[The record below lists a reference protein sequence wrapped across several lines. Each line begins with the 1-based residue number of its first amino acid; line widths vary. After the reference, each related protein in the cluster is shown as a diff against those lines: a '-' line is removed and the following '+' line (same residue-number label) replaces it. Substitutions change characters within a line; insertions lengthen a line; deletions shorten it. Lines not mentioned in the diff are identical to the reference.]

1 MQEFLSNTGI
11 FIFYIMTVNY
21 LLEFHAMP
29 NPSTTTVDTMT
40 DKPQATGGALSI
52 AILAIAAF
60 VIVTTEFLIV
70 GLLPALARD
79 LSITVATAGQL
90 VTLFAVV
97 VMVCGP
103 FLTAWLANVDR
114 KKLFVAVLVLFAATN
129 ALAAVAQNIWVL
141 ALARLL
147 PALALPVFWGTASDT
162 AAQIAGPEKAGRAVS
177 TVYLGISAAMLFGIP
192 LGTLA
197 ADAIGWRGA
206 FALLAALSLLIAVL
220 MFFSMPTVRASQP
233 VAMREQAKILK
244 SPFFM
249 ANVALSILV
258 FTAMFTGYTYLAE
271 MLEKSA
277 GVAPA
282 QVGWWLMGFGA
293 VGLIGNWLG
302 GLWVDQKPLATTA
315 IFSVV
320 LGLGMAASMLFAGL
334 SIGFAVALGVW
345 GIANTALYPICQ
357 IRVMKAATG
366 AQALAGTINVSAA
379 NGGIALGAVIG
390 GVAVANWGAGNVGY
404 VAAGIAVLAALAAG
418 LVARMSPA
426 VVPAMSPAMSPAAKA
441 S

>member
-1 MQEFLSNTGI
+1 MSSVQP
-11 FIFYIMTVNY
+11 
-21 LLEFHAMP
+21 A
-29 NPSTTTVDTMT
+29 
-40 DKPQATGGALSI
+40 ATATPHTPVRGGAASI
-52 AILAIAAF
+52 AILAVAAF

-79 LSITVATAGQL
+79 LGISVASAGQL

-103 FLTAWLANVDR
+103 FLTAWLAHIDR
-114 KKLFVAVLVLFAATN
+114 KRLFIAILVLFAAAN
-129 ALAAVAQNIWVL
+129 GLAAVASNIWVL
-141 ALARLL
+141 AIARLV
-147 PALALPVFWGTASDT
+147 PALALPVFWGTASET
-162 AAQIAGPEKAGRAVS
+162 AGQIAGPEKSGRAVS

-192 LGTLA
+192 IGTLA
-197 ADAIGWRGA
+197 SDAIGWRGA
-206 FALLAALSLLIAVL
+206 FALLAALSLVIAVL
-220 MFFSMPTVRASQP
+220 IAISMPAVRATQP
-233 VAMREQAKILK
+233 VAMGAQARILK
-244 SPFFM
+244 SPFFL

-277 GVAPA
+277 GIAPA

-302 GLWVDQKPLATTA
+302 GLWVDRKPLATTA
-315 IFSVV
+315 LFSVV
-320 LGLGMAASMLFAGL
+320 LALGMAATMALANKG
-334 SIGFAVALGVW
+334 IGFALALGVW

-379 NGGIALGAVIG
+379 NGGIALGALIG
-390 GVAVANWGAGNVGY
+390 GVGISSWGAGNIGY
-404 VAAGIAVLAALAAG
+404 LSAAIALLAVLAVALIGKLA
-418 LVARMSPA
+418 PA
-426 VVPAMSPAMSPAAKA
+426 SR
-441 S
+441 

>member
-1 MQEFLSNTGI
+1 
-11 FIFYIMTVNY
+11 
-21 LLEFHAMP
+21 MP
-29 NPSTTTVDTMT
+29 NSSTTTVDTMA

-52 AILAIAAF
+52 TILAIAAF

-206 FALLAALSLLIAVL
+206 FGLLAALSLLVAVL

-315 IFSVV
+315 IFSLV
-320 LGLGMAASMLFAGL
+320 LAAGMAASMLFAGL
-334 SIGFAVALGVW
+334 SIGFAIALGVW

-404 VAAGIAVLAALAAG
+404 VAAGIAVLAALATG
-418 LVARMSPA
+418 LVGRMT
-426 VVPAMSPAMSPAAKA
+426 PAAKA
-441 S
+441 

>member
-1 MQEFLSNTGI
+1 
-11 FIFYIMTVNY
+11 
-21 LLEFHAMP
+21 MP
-29 NPSTTTVDTMT
+29 NSSTTTVDTMA
-40 DKPQATGGALSI
+40 DKPQATGGTLSI
-52 AILAIAAF
+52 TILAIAAF

-206 FALLAALSLLIAVL
+206 FGLLAALSLLVAVL

-233 VAMREQAKILK
+233 VAMREQARILK

-315 IFSVV
+315 IFSLV
-320 LGLGMAASMLFAGL
+320 LAAGMAASMLFAGL
-334 SIGFAVALGVW
+334 SIGFAIALGVW

-390 GVAVANWGAGNVGY
+390 GLAVANWGAGNVGY
-404 VAAGIAVLAALAAG
+404 VAAGIAVLAALATS
-418 LVARMSPA
+418 LVGRMTPA
-426 VVPAMSPAMSPAAKA
+426 VKA
-441 S
+441 

>member
-1 MQEFLSNTGI
+1 
-11 FIFYIMTVNY
+11 
-21 LLEFHAMP
+21 MP
-29 NPSTTTVDTMT
+29 NSSTTTVDTMA
-40 DKPQATGGALSI
+40 DKPQATGGTLSI
-52 AILAIAAF
+52 TILAIAAF

-206 FALLAALSLLIAVL
+206 FGLLAALSLLVAVL

-315 IFSVV
+315 IFSLV
-320 LGLGMAASMLFAGL
+320 LAAGMAASMLFAGL
-334 SIGFAVALGVW
+334 SIGFAIALGVW

-390 GVAVANWGAGNVGY
+390 GLAVANWGAGNVGY
-404 VAAGIAVLAALAAG
+404 VAAGIAVLAALATS
-418 LVARMSPA
+418 LVARMT
-426 VVPAMSPAMSPAAKA
+426 PAATPAIKA
-441 S
+441 

>member
-1 MQEFLSNTGI
+1 
-11 FIFYIMTVNY
+11 
-21 LLEFHAMP
+21 MP
-29 NPSTTTVDTMT
+29 NSSTTTVDAIA

-52 AILAIAAF
+52 TILAIAAF

-206 FALLAALSLLIAVL
+206 FGLLAALSLLVAVL
-220 MFFSMPTVRASQP
+220 MAFSMPTVRASQP

-315 IFSVV
+315 IFSLV
-320 LGLGMAASMLFAGL
+320 LAAGMAASMLFAGL

-404 VAAGIAVLAALAAG
+404 VAAGIAVLAALATS
-418 LVARMSPA
+418 LVARMKSPVTA
-426 VVPAMSPAMSPAAKA
+426 PVKA
-441 S
+441 